1 LNAPQ
6 CGVEEKGKMS
16 LKNFFNEVH
25 GGVYT
30 SDSHAG
36 GILHHWVWNNV
47 NKVDEIGKF
56 LRNKGFTVLGID
68 QPRAIN
74 TGAMAQCLT
83 RVEMN
88 DVNARCFSVEY
99 FDGNGSMYYIQY
111 FDTRWMIK
119 KMHFLTL
126 VSVAGSIA
134 SIIGLILSL
143 IK

>member
-6 CGVEEKGKMS
+6 CGAEEKGKMN
-16 LKNFFNEVH
+16 LKNFFNKVD
-25 GGVYT
+25 GSVYN
-30 SDSHAG
+30 SSSHAG

-47 NKVDEIGKF
+47 DKVNEISKF
-56 LRNKGFTVLGID
+56 LRSKGFTVQGID
-68 QPRAIN
+68 QPRAMN

-99 FDGNGSMYYIQY
+99 FDGTGSMYCIQY
-111 FDTRWMIK
+111 FDTRWLIK
-119 KMHFLTL
+119 KVNFLTL

-134 SIIGLILSL
+134 SIIGLILFL